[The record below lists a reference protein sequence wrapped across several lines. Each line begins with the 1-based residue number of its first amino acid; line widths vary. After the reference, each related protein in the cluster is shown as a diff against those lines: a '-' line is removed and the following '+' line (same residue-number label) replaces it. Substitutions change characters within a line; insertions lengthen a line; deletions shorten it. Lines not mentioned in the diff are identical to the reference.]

1 MSNHPNDDLFEETKM
16 SFGSHLEELR
26 VSLFRAVAG
35 LIIGF
40 LIGLLL
46 ATQVVGWITTPL
58 EKALNKYHI
67 QNRIEEYKKEFG
79 KKPSPATVAFMTD
92 YQFVYEEIYLEA
104 DELARITG
112 QNPGSKPLDVSTA
125 TLKEDSK
132 LPPPTTKMY
141 KTRMWRPIDASLT
154 ALSAQEVFMI
164 WLKAAFISGMIVAS
178 PWIFYQI
185 WMFVAAGLYPHE
197 KKQVF
202 VFLPISLL
210 LFLAGAGLAFFFV
223 FEPVLDFLF
232 SFNRAMQIDPDPRIS
247 EWISFVLFLPLGFG
261 VAFQLPLVMVFINR
275 IGIIS
280 VSTFIEK
287 WRIAIL
293 VIFVLSMVLTPADPI
308 SMLLMAA
315 PLSVLYF
322 LGIGMCKWMPKGRS
336 QFEEGY
342 DPGE

>member
-293 VIFVLSMVLTPADPI
+293 VIFVISMVLTPADPI